1 MHCEPQPFEKMS
13 QKIFFVSGIS
23 TEVGKTVCSAL
34 LVNAL
39 DADYWKPVQ
48 SGDLH
53 QTDTMRVA
61 TWNGIELPDSR
72 FHPETHRLTEPM
84 SPHASAAIDG
94 VQISLSDFQMPETN
108 APLIVEGA
116 GGLMVP
122 LNDNETILDLMA
134 ELQIPVILVSRNYL
148 GSINHTLLSVAQLK
162 QRQVPIAGI
171 VFNGPVNPSTESV
184 IEHMTKIPVLF
195 RIPELDHVSLPA
207 VRALANQ
214 IRPQIHQ
221 ALDI

>member
-1 MHCEPQPFEKMS
+1 MAPKQ
-13 QKIFFVSGIS
+13 FFVSGIS

-39 DADYWKPVQ
+39 EADYWKPVQ

-53 QTDTMRVA
+53 HTDTMKVA
-61 TWNGIELPDSR
+61 EWNGLELPHPR
-72 FHPETHRLTEPM
+72 FHQETHRLVTPM
-84 SPHASAAIDG
+84 SPHAAAAIDG
-94 VQISLSDFQMPETN
+94 VQIHMDDFKVPETQ
-108 APLIVEGA
+108 APLIIEGA

-122 LNDNETILDLMA
+122 LNDDDTILDLMA
-134 ELQIPVILVSRNYL
+134 DLNVPVVLVSRNYL

-184 IEHMTKIPVLF
+184 IEHMTQLPVLF
-195 RIPELDHVSLPA
+195 RIPELDHVSLPT
-207 VRALANQ
+207 VRALAEQ
-214 IRPQIHQ
+214 LRPKIRQ
-221 ALDI
+221 ALNI